1 MKRKLSALLAIVLVV
16 VMVFPTAIFVGAA
29 DATEITIS
37 YTGSD
42 GNTVNVKNG
51 DTITIP
57 VKGSVQLNVS
67 AAGYTVEGNRNGDE
81 DGKVTFTKSTNTF
94 TGNAVNGAG
103 TSFTYTATATGKEA
117 LSPVTFTVVCE
128 LPKMTAAGVGVV
140 SVNGSTTEYSAS
152 RNQYTCATGT
162 AIKSVGLSGTLNNGD
177 PATFEYKLSLDNSSY
192 DSFDKTKGVVVN
204 TENKTLYVQY
214 EAKDAAGN
222 VVETGVKEV
231 YLDVTGHDIKS
242 VFVKGKNSSAVPV
255 EGNSITSAVF
265 VTYIDVYMETTDGY
279 QKKIS
284 DGYIIEFKNLGG
296 TSSITKDN
304 FDDATFTIKYNDILS
319 ASYPVSDFVT
329 FDLPEITTDDIVV
342 TLPLKNNVY
351 IEGQKASTTNEVS
364 IKVVKDGKDITR
376 DVTIKDVTVSPFVY
390 NQNYITVSCKINGT
404 TFTKSVDLPA
414 GVTIEKKTVVSI
426 VESSKSKMKK
436 TYTAGEK
443 LDLSGLVVTLT
454 YNNGETED
462 LDYNVKGLSYS
473 PANGKELTADDKS
486 VRVSFDIAAGQAV
499 YTDVAITVTANT
511 KKTVVSAAIVGTG
524 SAKTSYFVG
533 EGFEK
538 EGFTILFVLSDTETV
553 RVDLSKVTNL
563 TISNSCY
570 DNTNKK
576 FTKTF
581 DNDLEG
587 TISSVTVSKDGV
599 TYTGTNLKIEIP
611 GIKVTKRPLLTGI
624 VATTNKIVFM
634 EGDAP
639 RVCDFKIT
647 AKYDDNTQR
656 VFEVDAETTGA
667 TKSTYTVTKD
677 NVYYT
682 VKLTPTMID
691 SDTKSIRVTYSEK
704 TNEYGTKTFSDDIEI
719 EVTVP
724 DAILTYYDNTTG
736 VKAYVSKAY
745 EDFYEALKDAE
756 KIADEYGSSYTSS
769 YYSRVPEIQ
778 LRRDVIMSYD
788 FDTTE
793 DLKIDLNGHNL
804 TMIRGELSVST
815 KAPNDTQVI
824 FTNTADTDAKLIYS
838 TSDDDTIIIAEDES
852 FNIDRS
858 SGSNKGKYDVT
869 ISSVKNGKV
878 DGPREVTHGH
888 DAKFTITPDEDYKI
902 KSISVKQDK
911 STKKYTEKDGVV
923 TVEDVQGAL
932 TITVTFEEKAWDNPF
947 TDVYKS
953 ATYYKSIQFVY
964 ENGLF
969 SGMSAT
975 KFEPDTTMTRAM
987 FVTVLGRLAGVDT
1000 SKYTKAPNFTD
1011 VSTSDQSISYAI
1023 PYIQWATEKG
1033 LITGYGNGKF
1043 GPKDNITHIQMYVL
1057 MQRYASAIELKN
1069 TGATSTSIPANDVSD
1084 IPTWAGAYEAVQY
1097 AAKYDFLVTSSNR
1110 ITPNGDAKRS
1120 ELAMLLEKFCD
1131 KVLDWEK

>member
-29 DATEITIS
+29 DAPA
-37 YTGSD
+37 
-42 GNTVNVKNG
+42 
-51 DTITIP
+51 TITATFNEKDVTNGGTYEIP
-57 VKGSVQLNVS
+57 FASKWDLNLVVPSGYSVTYTHENNGATILKGDKGV
-67 AAGYTVEGNRNGDE
+67 YTVEGNRVDKT
-81 DGKVTFTKSTNTF
+81 DKYTFTAESDAEGAAPITF
-94 TGNAVNGAG
+94 VINFSCVAVAVSGDG
-103 TSFTYTATATGKEA
+103 LTFKITPTEFKREE
-117 LSPVTFTVVCE
+117 PVTKDMITV
-128 LPKMTAAGVGVV
+128 
-140 SVNGSTTEYSAS
+140 
-152 RNQYTCATGT
+152 
-162 AIKSVGLSGTLNNGD
+162 SGKLNNGED
-177 PATFEYKLSLDNSSY
+177 INAI
-192 DSFDKTKGVVVN
+192 V
-204 TENKTLYVQY
+204 
-214 EAKDAAGN
+214 
-222 VVETGVKEV
+222 TGVKTSGTTYESSVAVIGGDEKV
-231 YLDVTGHDIKS
+231 YFQYNIT
-242 VFVKGKNSSAVPV
+242 NSSFSQTGQTGEVGIIVKAPK
-255 EGNSITSAVF
+255 ITSVSASLNANKPFNSDSGTVTAEQIANYVTAVVVDEYGTSYPTDF
-265 VTYIDVYMETTDGY
+265 GFALLKNGNITSGITYSEYTNNKSAYSVKITYGGVSATLSLSQLEGTMKLFDEVVSDHFEVNVSGAKVKDYIDGEMITDFTGIVLTVYDSSNTVIKEYKGSEIAKSGLVQKTAFSAKETSVIFEMNGTTMPPVTVNVVAAGF
-279 QKKIS
+279 KIAEKQIS
-284 DGYIIEFKNLGG
+284 
-296 TSSITKDN
+296 
-304 FDDATFTIKYNDILS
+304 
-319 ASYPVSDFVT
+319 
-329 FDLPEITTDDIVV
+329 
-342 TLPLKNNVY
+342 
-351 IEGQKASTTNEVS
+351 S
-364 IKVVKDGKDITR
+364 IKVVKN
-376 DVTIKDVTVSPFVY
+376 P
-390 NQNYITVSCKINGT
+390 
-404 TFTKSVDLPA
+404 TKTS
-414 GVTIEKKTVVSI
+414 
-426 VESSKSKMKK
+426 
-436 TYTAGEK
+436 YTAGEK
-443 LDLSGLVVTLT
+443 LDLSGLELQLVYNSGTTETISYKNVDCYPENGTVLTAENKNVHISYEYAAGKSVNTDIAITVKSAGKTVKSISLTTTRSAKTEYFVGEKFNGEYFEVTLT
-454 YNNGETED
+454 YSDYTTKKED
-462 LDYNVKGLSYS
+462 LSSLSFTVDEKNCDS
-473 PANGKELTADDKS
+473 NKIFTSEWKAPITIKLTNYKNADGDN
-486 VRVSFDIAAGQAV
+486 ITLE
-499 YTDVAITVTANT
+499 TDTIT
-511 KKTVVSAAIVGTG
+511 
-524 SAKTSYFVG
+524 
-533 EGFEK
+533 
-538 EGFTILFVLSDTETV
+538 
-553 RVDLSKVTNL
+553 
-563 TISNSCY
+563 
-570 DNTNKK
+570 
-576 FTKTF
+576 
-581 DNDLEG
+581 
-587 TISSVTVSKDGV
+587 
-599 TYTGTNLKIEIP
+599 
-611 GIKVTKRPLLTGI
+611 VTKRPNLESI
-624 VATTNKIVFM
+624 VASTNKVSFM
-634 EGDAP
+634 EGDMP
-639 RVCDFKIT
+639 KVKDFTIT
-647 AKYDDNTQR
+647 VKYDDKSQR
-656 VFEVDAETTGA
+656 VFQVAEDDTNA
-667 TKSTYTVTKD
+667 NKSTYTMTTGSGTGSVT
-677 NVYYT
+677 YT
-682 VKLTPTMID
+682 VKLTPTTID
-691 SDTKSIRVTYSEK
+691 SETKTIRVTYSEK
-704 TNEYGTKTFSDDIEI
+704 LYGSVTVTKYDDIEI

-756 KIADEYGSSYTSS
+756 DIADEYGSTYTSS

-1033 LITGYGNGKF
+1033 LIEGYGNGKF

>member
-1 MKRKLSALLAIVLVV
+1 MKRKLSALLAIVLVA

-29 DATEITIS
+29 DA
-37 YTGSD
+37 
-42 GNTVNVKNG
+42 
-51 DTITIP
+51 P
-57 VKGSVQLNVS
+57 
-67 AAGYTVEGNRNGDE
+67 AYTVKL
-81 DGKVTFTKSTNTF
+81 DGKEISSPYSLALAVDQKAVVTVETDAEVTYTNSENNFAAKIVATNSNKTYDF
-94 TGNAVNGAG
+94 TGMLNG
-103 TSFTYTATATGKEA
+103 E
-117 LSPVTFTVVCE
+117 
-128 LPKMTAAGVGVV
+128 
-140 SVNGSTTEYSAS
+140 
-152 RNQYTCATGT
+152 
-162 AIKSVGLSGTLNNGD
+162 SGTLTIKIGDANFVVNVSCHTPVVDTESITVTTINGS
-177 PATFEYKLSLDNSSY
+177 EYKGSYVEYDARTEISSATVTAKLDNG
-192 DSFDKTKGVVVN
+192 K
-204 TENKTLYVQY
+204 
-214 EAKDAAGN
+214 
-222 VVETGVKEV
+222 
-231 YLDVTGHDIKS
+231 DVTAS
-242 VFVKGKNSSAVPV
+242 TVKFALSDSDTPAEK
-255 EGNSITSAVF
+255 
-265 VTYIDVYMETTDGY
+265 VTLTPDNKQLYIHYTFSGDGY
-279 QKKIS
+279 TTYSNNKCIPIYVSGNKVTNLKVEPKSTTPCVDSISVDDFKKTYVSLVADGDIIGNNNYTLTVTNKNTQKTHTG
-284 DGYIIEFKNLGG
+284 D
-296 TSSITKDN
+296 ITKDN
-304 FDDATFTIKYNDILS
+304 YTALVFNVDYNGYSLAANANVSEFISFKTIK
-319 ASYPVSDFVT
+319 PVSLSVDLANAKVT
-329 FDLPEITTDDIVV
+329 DYVEGQEITDFTGISVTVLYDDNSTKVISGKD
-342 TLPLKNNVY
+342 LKNS
-351 IEGQKASTTNEVS
+351 GVS
-364 IKVVKDGKDITR
+364 FPKFTYGVEK
-376 DVTIKDVTVSPFVY
+376 
-390 NQNYITVSCKINGT
+390 ITVSYTEGST
-404 TFTKSVDLPA
+404 TIKNDS
-414 GVTIEKKTVVSI
+414 VTILGYINVTKKQVVAI
-426 VESSKSKMKK
+426 AKSSASTMK
-436 TYTAGEK
+436 TSYSEGDK
-443 LDLSGLVVTLT
+443 LELDGLKLTLT
-454 YNNGETED
+454 YNNGETKD
-462 LDYNVKGLSYS
+462 VPYNDSQITCNPK
-473 PANGKELTADDKS
+473 NGAELNSTLKTVLVTYADPNTGYEKS
-486 VRVSFDIAAGQAV
+486 TEIS
-499 YTDVAITVTANT
+499 ITVTANT
-511 KKTVVSAAIVGTG
+511 KTTIKEVKLLS
-524 SAKTSYFVG
+524 SSNAKKDYFIG
-533 EGFEK
+533 EAFEPKGFEFLVVYSDATTDVK
-538 EGFTILFVLSDTETV
+538 DLGSYTVTVDSSKYDSTKKQFTASMDG
-553 RVDLSKVTNL
+553 DLKVKFNMSHNGKTYEINL
-563 TISNSCY
+563 T
-570 DNTNKK
+570 
-576 FTKTF
+576 
-581 DNDLEG
+581 L
-587 TISSVTVSKDGV
+587 
-599 TYTGTNLKIEIP
+599 P

-691 SDTKSIRVTYSEK
+691 SDTESIRVTYSEK

-756 KIADEYGSSYTSS
+756 DIADEYGSTYTSS

-793 DLKIDLNGHNL
+793 DLKIDLNGHTL

-1033 LITGYGNGKF
+1033 LIEGYGNGKF